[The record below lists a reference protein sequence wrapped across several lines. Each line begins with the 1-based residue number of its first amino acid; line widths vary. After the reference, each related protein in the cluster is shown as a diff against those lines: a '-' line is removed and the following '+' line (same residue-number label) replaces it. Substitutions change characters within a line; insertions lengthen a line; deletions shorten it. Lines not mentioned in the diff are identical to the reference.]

1 MLSAPGRAYTLFAA
15 VCVFVAGAGCAG
27 TKGKPST
34 GGGGHGGSVIS
45 GIGGGINIGDGGL
58 TFETGPIN
66 RPDGA
71 DEACGDGVVENE
83 FLETCDDGN
92 KNPDDGCDPLCQ
104 KSDLYDC
111 TVPGQPCIK
120 TAKCGNGILTSDEQ
134 CDDGNT
140 TSGDGCSSTCQVDD
154 GWECRVPGRK
164 CVPTCGDGKIKGGE
178 KCDDMNTDNDD
189 GCSASCLIEPG
200 ATCPAAGGK
209 CTVAVCGNGVK
220 ESSEGCDCGSD
231 ATKLP
236 TGCPGPNGL
245 FFGDGTGC
253 SKTCTKEPKCRDG
266 STASTRACD
275 TTCGNGNKEM
285 GEDCDDGNLD
295 KGDGC
300 DDKCKVEGGFTCGD
314 NPKEDAEDCAS
325 GTGKCL
331 KLPVILRD
339 FKNESVSGGHPD
351 FFYLGAAITGGPSI
365 TGVQG
370 QGAAIT
376 YNKRYCV
383 SNSGG
388 PAKKNDSVG
397 RCWDLASANL
407 DAKGK
412 PQFNTSRNG
421 GGNNAFL
428 CDCQFIDWSHDGNG
442 GHVTGA
448 TPQMSPTYGLPTYV
462 DGSSGHP
469 MYRGPAPIV
478 KSAASFGEWFV
489 DGTPTGGTHS
499 VATLELTQLAGN
511 QYQFTSQPH
520 AVYAG
525 FFPVDPPG
533 QFPIGGS
540 TAGPGTVTMVG
551 TEKLLCN
558 LWPYWIPT
566 AFPGCKGAQY
576 LFPPSISTPLTGMWV
591 DTIQGW
597 YHNFWYT
604 TEARYLFTFTG
615 EPFSLQFYGDD
626 DLFIFINGKLA
637 VDLGGVH
644 QRLPGKVSVGA
655 DGKATIIEG
664 GSVDTG
670 GNINPCP
677 TADPVT
683 ALVPN
688 TLTNTDG
695 NGHSNC
701 TNATCDCRNRP
712 AVDLGLTAGRTYEIA
727 VFHADRHPTES
738 NYQLT
743 LSGFKTNQS
752 NCAAHCGDGVATGAE
767 ECDCGDGSMSPP
779 AECLGHSN
787 DGSYGG
793 CTNQC
798 KYGPYCGDGHPDPDA
813 GEECDLGTK
822 NNKGGYGDQGCT
834 PGCKRT
840 HYCGDAKSD
849 PGEQCD
855 LGTANGQPGSGCTGP
870 SDPNGPCKLILG

>member
-1 MLSAPGRAYTLFAA
+1 MFSAPVRAYTLFAA
-15 VCVFVAGAGCAG
+15 VCLIVAGAGCAG
-27 TKGKPST
+27 TKGRPAT
-34 GGGGHGGSVIS
+34 GGGGNSGSHVSGVGGFFVPL
-45 GIGGGINIGDGGL
+45 DGGL
-58 TFETGPIN
+58 PPFDAGSIL

-71 DEACGDGVVENE
+71 DAACGDGVLQSE

-92 KNPDDGCDPLCQ
+92 KIADDGCDPLCQ
-104 KSDLYDC
+104 KSDLFDC
-111 TVPGQPCIK
+111 PTPGQACIK

-134 CDDGNT
+134 CDDNNLTG
-140 TSGDGCSSTCQVDD
+140 GDGCSATCQVEM
-154 GWECRVPGRK
+154 GFECRVPGRK
-164 CVPTCGDGKIKGGE
+164 CVPTCGDGIIKGGE
-178 KCDDMNTDNDD
+178 KCDDTNTASDD
-189 GCSASCLIEPG
+189 GCSANCLIEPG
-200 ATCPAAGGK
+200 ASCPTAGQK
-209 CTVAVCGNGVK
+209 CIVAVCGNGTK
-220 ESSEGCDCGSD
+220 ESSEGCDCGTD
-231 ATKLP
+231 PTKLP
-236 TGCPGPNGL
+236 SGCPGPNGL

-266 STASTRACD
+266 VTTRACD
-275 TTCGNGNKEM
+275 TTCGNGNKET

-295 KGDGC
+295 NGDGC
-300 DDKCKVEGGFTCGD
+300 SSTCKVEGGFTCGD
-314 NPKEDAEDCAS
+314 SPKDDTEDCTM
-325 GTGKCL
+325 GGGKCL
-331 KLPVILRD
+331 KLPIIYRD

-351 FFYLGAAITGGPSI
+351 FFYLGATITGGPSI

-370 QGAAIT
+370 QAGATA
-376 YNKRYCV
+376 YSRRYCV

-397 RCWDLASANL
+397 RCWDLAAAGL

-448 TPQMSPTYGLPTYV
+448 TAAMSPTIGLTYT
-462 DGSSGHP
+462 DGASGHP

-478 KSAASFGEWFV
+478 KDATSFGQWFV
-489 DGTPTGGTHS
+489 DGTFTNSTHS
-499 VATLELTQLAGN
+499 VGTLELVQLAGN
-511 QYQFTSQPH
+511 QFQFTSQPH

-540 TAGPGTVTMVG
+540 QAGPGAITTMPG
-551 TEKLLCN
+551 SNEKLLCN

-566 AFPGCKGAQY
+566 AFPACKGDQY

-591 DTIQGW
+591 TGIQGW

-615 EPFSLQFYGDD
+615 DPFALQFYGDD

-655 DGKATIIEG
+655 DGKATIVEG
-664 GSVDTG
+664 GSVDTAG
-670 GNINPCP
+670 AINPCP

-683 ALVPN
+683 ALIPN
-688 TLTNTDG
+688 TLSNVDG

-701 TNATCDCRNRP
+701 TNNTCDCRNR
-712 AVDLGLTAGRTYEIA
+712 ANVDLGLKVGSTYEIA

-752 NCAAHCGDGVATGAE
+752 NCAARCGDGVATGAE
-767 ECDCGDGSMSPP
+767 ECDCGDGTTTPP

-793 CTNQC
+793 CSAEC
-798 KYGPYCGDGHPDPDA
+798 KYGSYCGDGTLDAAA

-822 NNKGGYGDQGCT
+822 KNTGGYGEMGCT
-834 PGCKRT
+834 QGCKRT
-840 HYCGDAKSD
+840 HYCGDGRSD
-849 PGEQCD
+849 PGEACD
-855 LGTANGQPGSGCTGP
+855 LGEANSD
-870 SDPNGPCKLILG
+870 DPNMSACNKSCELNII

>member
-1 MLSAPGRAYTLFAA
+1 MRPSVCSSLAQGAPVPKVSRVKPGRRG
-15 VCVFVAGAGCAG
+15 GAF
-27 TKGKPST
+27 T
-34 GGGGHGGSVIS
+34 
-45 GIGGGINIGDGGL
+45 GIGGGIGPLPDGGL
-58 TFETGPIN
+58 PAFDSGPIH

-71 DEACGDGVVENE
+71 DEACGDRILQTQ

-104 KSDLYDC
+104 KSDLFDC
-111 TVPGQPCIK
+111 PTPGEACIK
-120 TAKCGNGILTSDEQ
+120 TAKCGDGKLTSDEQ
-134 CDDGNT
+134 CDDNNATG
-140 TSGDGCSSTCQVDD
+140 GDGCTNCQVDT

-164 CVPTCGDGKIKGGE
+164 CIPTCGDGMLKGGE
-178 KCDDMNTDNDD
+178 KCDDSNKDNDD
-189 GCSASCLIEPG
+189 GCSSSCLPEPG
-200 ATCPAAGGK
+200 ATCPPAGGK
-209 CTVAVCGNGVK
+209 CTVAVCGNGTK
-220 ESSEGCDCGSD
+220 ESSEGCDCGTD
-231 ATKLP
+231 PAKLP

-245 FFGDGTGC
+245 FFGDGAGC
-253 SKTCTKEPKCRDG
+253 SKTCTKEPKCRD
-266 STASTRACD
+266 ASGKTQACD

-295 KGDGC
+295 TGDGC
-300 DDKCKVEGGFTCGD
+300 NATCKVEGGFTCAD
-314 NPKEDAEDCAS
+314 NPKEDAEDCT
-325 GTGKCL
+325 TGKCL

-339 FKNESVSGGHPD
+339 FKSEKETGGHPD
-351 FFYLGAAITGGPSI
+351 FFYLGAPITGGPSI

-370 QGAAIT
+370 QTGAIT

-397 RCWDLASANL
+397 RCWDLAKADL

-412 PQFNTSRNG
+412 PVFNTARNG
-421 GGNNAFL
+421 GSANAFL

-448 TPQMSPTYGLPTYV
+448 TPTMSPTYGLPTYV
-462 DGSSGHP
+462 DGASGHP

-478 KSAASFGEWFV
+478 KDAASFGQWFV
-489 DGTPTGGTHS
+489 DGTFTNNTHQ
-499 VATLELTQLAGN
+499 VMTLELAPLVGT

-525 FFPVDPPG
+525 FFPVDPAG

-540 TAGPGTVTMVG
+540 TAGPGTVTTMPG
-551 TEKLLCN
+551 TGEKLLCN
-558 LWPYWIPT
+558 LWPYWVPN
-566 AFPGCKGAQY
+566 AFPSCKGDQY

-591 DTIQGW
+591 TGIQGW

-615 EPFSLQFYGDD
+615 EEFSLSFYGDD
-626 DLFIFINGKLA
+626 DLFIFINGKLT

-644 QRLPGKVSVGA
+644 QRLPGKVTVHANGRA
-655 DGKATIIEG
+655 DIVEG
-664 GSVDTG
+664 GSVDNA

-677 TADPVT
+677 TADPVS

-688 TLTNTDG
+688 VLSNVDG
-695 NGHSNC
+695 NGHMNC
-701 TNATCDCRNRP
+701 TNNTCDCRNRMN
-712 AVDLGLTAGRTYEIA
+712 VDLGLTAGRTYEIA

-752 NCAAHCGDGVATGAE
+752 NCSARCGDGVATGAE
-767 ECDCGDGSMSPP
+767 ECDCGETTASSAP
-779 AECLGHSN
+779 ECAGHNN

-793 CTNQC
+793 CTAEC
-798 KYGPYCGDGHPDPDA
+798 KYGPYCGDGKQDADA

-822 NNKGGYGDQGCT
+822 NNTGGYGMNGCT
-834 PGCKRT
+834 PGCKRS
-840 HYCGDAKSD
+840 HYCGDGSTD

-855 LGTANGQPGSGCTGP
+855 LGTEVNGTDGVRCRKDCSFIV
-870 SDPNGPCKLILG
+870 D

>member
-1 MLSAPGRAYTLFAA
+1 MFSAPVRAYSLCAA
-15 VCVFVAGAGCAG
+15 LCLIVAGAGCAG
-27 TKGKPST
+27 TKGRATGT
-34 GGGGHGGSVIS
+34 GGSGGVHIGL
-45 GIGGGINIGDGGL
+45 GGGIGFIDGGL
-58 TFETGPIN
+58 PAFDGPTTIN

-71 DEACGDGVVENE
+71 DQACGDGVIETE

-92 KNPDDGCDPLCQ
+92 KTPDDGCDPLCQ

-111 TVPGQPCIK
+111 PTPGQPCIK

-134 CDDGNT
+134 CDDGNDMAN
-140 TSGDGCSSTCQVDD
+140 DGCTNCMVDT

-164 CVPTCGDGKIKGGE
+164 CVPSCGDGKIVGGE
-178 KCDDMNTDNDD
+178 KCDDGNSDDGD
-189 GCSASCLIEPG
+189 GCSSTCLIEPG
-200 ATCPAAGGK
+200 ATCPTPGQK
-209 CTVAVCGNGVK
+209 CNLAVCGNGVK
-220 ESSEGCDCGSD
+220 EASEGCDCGTD

-236 TGCPGPNGL
+236 SGCPGPNGL

-253 SKTCTKEPKCRDG
+253 SKTCTQEPKCRDANG
-266 STASTRACD
+266 TTRACD
-275 TTCGNGNKEM
+275 TTCGNGNKET
-285 GEDCDDGNLD
+285 GEDCDDGNKD
-295 KGDGC
+295 NGDGC
-300 DDKCKVEGGFTCGD
+300 SSTCKVEGGFSCMDTMKD
-314 NPKEDAEDCAS
+314 DAEDCS
-325 GTGKCL
+325 DGSGKCL
-331 KLPVILRD
+331 KLPIIYRD
-339 FKNESVSGGHPD
+339 FKNEGVSGGHPD
-351 FFYLGAAITGGPSI
+351 FFYLGAKITGGPSI

-370 QGAAIT
+370 QTGAIT
-376 YNKRYCV
+376 YNQRYCV

-397 RCWDLASANL
+397 RCWDLAQKNL

-412 PQFNTSRNG
+412 PQFNTTRNG
-421 GGNNAFL
+421 GGANATL

-442 GHVTGA
+442 GHVPNA
-448 TPQMSPTYGLPTYV
+448 DPKLSPTYGLPTYV
-462 DGSSGHP
+462 DGASGHP

-478 KSAASFGEWFV
+478 KDATSFGQWWV
-489 DGTPTGGTHS
+489 DSSFTNNTHI
-499 VATLELTQLAGN
+499 VGTLELAQMGT
-511 QYQFTSQPH
+511 QYQFTSAPH
-520 AVYAG
+520 AVYGG

-540 TAGPGTVTMVG
+540 MNGPGAITTIASTG
-551 TEKLLCN
+551 EALLCN
-558 LWPYWIPT
+558 LWPYWIQN
-566 AFPGCKGAQY
+566 AFPKCKGDQY
-576 LFPPSISTPLTGMWV
+576 LFPPSISTPLAGMWV
-591 DTIQGW
+591 TGIQGW
-597 YHNFWYT
+597 YHNSWYS

-615 EPFSLQFYGDD
+615 DPFSLQFYGDD
-626 DLFIFINGKLA
+626 DLFIFINGILA

-664 GSVDTG
+664 GSVTDASPPV
-670 GNINPCP
+670 INPCP

-683 ALVPN
+683 MLVPN

-701 TNATCDCRNRP
+701 KDATCDCRNR
-712 AVDLGLTAGRTYEIA
+712 AGIDLGLKSGSTYEIA

-752 NCAAHCGDGVATGAE
+752 NCMAYCGDGVATGAE
-767 ECDCGDGSMSPP
+767 ECDCGDGSKDPP
-779 AECLGHSN
+779 AECAGHSN

-793 CTNQC
+793 CTSTC
-798 KYGPYCGDGHPDPDA
+798 KYGPYCGDGNLDADA

-822 NNKGGYGDQGCT
+822 NNVGGYGDKGCT

-840 HYCGDAKSD
+840 HYCGDAHTD

-855 LGTANGQPGSGCTGP
+855 LGDANNDDANKS
-870 SDPNGPCKLILG
+870 PCDTSCHLHLG